1 MRRKVFVDTGYFLA
15 LLRKRDSLHQ
25 VAVESSGEYHG
36 PFVTTDLV
44 LVEIANALSLP
55 SYRASAVSFVEK
67 IRSDKNTKIVS
78 FGPEGMS
85 KAFTLYKE
93 RPDKEWGLVDCF
105 SFVTMK
111 ENRTRTALTFD
122 DHFRQ
127 AGFEVPLL
135 VA

>member
-25 VAVESSGEYHG
+25 VAVEASKEYDG

-44 LVEIANALSLP
+44 LVEIANALSQP
-55 SYRASAVSFVEK
+55 AYRASAVGFVEK
-67 IRSDKNTKIVS
+67 IRSDKNTKVVP
-78 FGPEGMS
+78 FGREGMS
-85 KAFTLYKE
+85 NAFTLYKE

-111 ENRTRTALTFD
+111 ENRTRIALTFD
-122 DHFRQ
+122 EHFRQ

-135 VA
+135 VL

>member
-1 MRRKVFVDTGYFLA
+1 MKRKVFVDTGYFLA
-15 LLRKRDSLHQ
+15 LLRKRDSLHEA
-25 VAVESSGEYHG
+25 AVKASGKYDG

-55 SYRASAVSFVEK
+55 SYRASTVSFLEK
-67 IRSDKNTKIVS
+67 IRSDQNTTVVS

-85 KAFTLYKE
+85 KAFTFYKD

-105 SFVTMK
+105 SFVTMEESK
-111 ENRTRTALTFD
+111 TRIALTFD
-122 DHFRQ
+122 EHFRQ

-135 VA
+135 VL

>member
-15 LLRKRDSLHQ
+15 LLRKRDSLHEA
-25 VAVESSGEYHG
+25 AVKASGKYDG

-55 SYRASAVSFVEK
+55 AYRAFAVNFVEK
-67 IRSDKNTKIVS
+67 IRSDQNTAVVS

-85 KAFTLYKE
+85 KAFTFYKE

-111 ENRTRTALTFD
+111 ENRTRIVLTFD
-122 DHFRQ
+122 EHFRQ

-135 VA
+135 VI

>member
-15 LLRKRDSLHQ
+15 LLRKRDSLHEA
-25 VAVESSGEYHG
+25 AVKASGKYDG

-55 SYRASAVSFVEK
+55 AYREFAVNFVEK
-67 IRSDKNTKIVS
+67 IRSDQNTAVVS

-85 KAFTLYKE
+85 KAFTFYKE

-111 ENRTRTALTFD
+111 ENRTRIALTFD
-122 DHFRQ
+122 EHFRQ

-135 VA
+135 VI

>member
-25 VAVESSGEYHG
+25 VAVEASEEYDG

-44 LVEIANALSLP
+44 LVEIANALSSP
-55 SYRASAVSFVEK
+55 AYRASAVGFVEK
-67 IRSDKNTKIVS
+67 IRSDKNTKVVP
-78 FGPEGMS
+78 FGPDGMS
-85 KAFTLYKE
+85 NAFTLYKE

-111 ENRTRTALTFD
+111 ENRTRVALTFD

-127 AGFEVPLL
+127 AGFDVPLL
-135 VA
+135 VL

>member
-1 MRRKVFVDTGYFLA
+1 VRRKVFVDTGYFLA

-25 VAVESSGEYHG
+25 AAVDASEEYRG
-36 PFVTTDLV
+36 PFLTTDLV
-44 LVEIANALSLP
+44 LVEIANALSQP
-55 SYRASAVSFVEK
+55 AYRASAVSFVEK
-67 IRSDKNTKIVS
+67 IRSDKSTTVVS
-78 FGPEGMS
+78 FGSDGMS

-93 RPDKEWGLVDCF
+93 RPDKGWGLVDCF

-122 DHFRQ
+122 YHFRQ
-127 AGFEVPLL
+127 AGFEAPLL

>member
-1 MRRKVFVDTGYFLA
+1 MKRKVFVDTGYFLA
-15 LLRKRDSLHQ
+15 LLRKRDSLHEA
-25 VAVESSGEYHG
+25 AVKASGKYDG

-55 SYRASAVSFVEK
+55 SYRASAVSFLEK
-67 IRSDKNTKIVS
+67 IRFDQNTTVVS

-85 KAFTLYKE
+85 KAFTFYKD

-105 SFVTMK
+105 SFVTME
-111 ENRTRTALTFD
+111 ENKTRIALTFD
-122 DHFRQ
+122 EHFRQ

-135 VA
+135 VL

>member
-25 VAVESSGEYHG
+25 VAVEDSEDYRG

-55 SYRASAVSFVEK
+55 AYRASAVSFVEK
-67 IRSDKNTKIVS
+67 IRSDKSTTVVS

-85 KAFTLYKE
+85 KAFTFYKE

-122 DHFRQ
+122 VHFRQ

>member
-25 VAVESSGEYHG
+25 VAVEASEEYDG

-55 SYRASAVSFVEK
+55 AYRAYAVSFVEK
-67 IRSDKNTKIVS
+67 VRSDKNTTVVP

-135 VA
+135 VP